1 MLKKRTINDEL
12 PLVESV
18 NNSNE
23 ELVNSEVDNA
33 KSNIDS
39 NEIKIKLVF
48 VKFFAYFLTNILS
61 LYF

>member
-18 NNSNE
+18 DNSNE

-48 VKFFAYFLTNILS
+48 VKFFGYFLTNILS